1 MMEKS
6 SMTTERGLAE
16 NLCLSIQNIVHR
28 EVGRNTCVNVW
39 HKKRTNAWSVGVY
52 VYVDSASKKREP
64 ICEHGEGW
72 DIVDAMT
79 SLRDN
84 FLKHKSKEYDTPFR
98 NLLEFDMFI
107 DERNRVERNEV
118 GAVIGEDVETEP
130 SLDAIIEQMNELKK
144 AILKIKK

>member
-1 MMEKS
+1 
-6 SMTTERGLAE
+6 MTTERGLAE
-16 NLCLSIQNIVHR
+16 NLCISIQDIVTR
-28 EVGRNTCVNVW
+28 EVGRNTCCSIW

-64 ICEHGEGW
+64 ICQHGEGW
-72 DIVDAMT
+72 DIVDAMA

-84 FLKHKSKEYDTPFR
+84 FLKEKSKQYGTPFK

-107 DERNRVERNEV
+107 DEQNSVERNEV
-118 GAVIGEDVETEP
+118 GAIVGEDAETEP
-130 SLDAIIEQMNELKK
+130 ALDAIIEQMNQLRK